1 MDCSC
6 LLFAGSLGGNLSCNK
21 HRTVPPF
28 YLKLI
33 RMKNLKYFIISFFM
47 LGAYISASAYDFSSL
62 TRKDDA
68 LALDSVRLYY
78 SINPDGA
85 TVSVTQGPATY
96 NFGSAEIPE
105 TVTYEGKTYTVTEIA
120 YNAFGNARISRIE
133 MANTITAI
141 NDYAFSNSGIDSIS
155 FSKELKTIG
164 NYAFYHSDLKSV
176 ILQEKVEMIG
186 NFAFA
191 GDGSGNYIYGQIIK
205 VKLPKSLKNIG
216 EHAFSCNR
224 LNSVIIPDE
233 MTDINKYAFSGCLYL
248 NEVVFPEGLK
258 KIGYG
263 AFFNCGI
270 NELNLPSTVEELGQS
285 AFEQN
290 VNLNKV
296 ILPNSVNLIG
306 ERCFQACN
314 TLQSI
319 TFSSGMTVIPNAVCY
334 SCVQL
339 TDVIIPEGITTIG
352 SNAFLGTTRL
362 SSISLPESVVSV
374 GTGVFSNSGIS
385 SFKFPSKL
393 EALNASMFS
402 SCNYLTEI
410 EIPSTV
416 KNIGTNTFYFCASL
430 TKVILPEGIEE
441 IGDQVFGYCSKL
453 TDVNIPTTVKT
464 IGAGAFINCKSLE
477 KMILPDSV
485 AIIKN
490 SAFSGCILIDSI
502 DLPKTVKVIEG
513 SCFHGCDS
521 LKSIRV
527 YHNVSEIG
535 QFAFY
540 ECLNLKKVHLK
551 RAIIPS
557 IDWLNSNYT
566 AYIENGNNCTLCV
579 PTGCK
584 ATYEASNLWNNFD
597 TIVEEEI
604 GYDILYR
611 VSASKTGQGSIAING
626 ETKTSVDI
634 LSGTKVGVT
643 FTPASGWKLKSVVLN
658 DKDVTASLVDNEY
671 VIDDL
676 DANMV
681 FVAMFEELPAILSL
695 RSADGGSID
704 VPVEKGKTF
713 SCVFTPDENWSI
725 NNVRYNNADVTLSVS
740 ESGEYTTPV
749 IKYDATLSVAY
760 ETGDN
765 SVEAIGVDADMKA
778 YVLSDG
784 LLVVEGTMHGMPVVV
799 YDADGKVLSSL
810 VTVDGRCS
818 YQLPDAGV
826 YLVKGISKTIKVV
839 Y

>member
-1 MDCSC
+1 
-6 LLFAGSLGGNLSCNK
+6 
-21 HRTVPPF
+21 
-28 YLKLI
+28 
-33 RMKNLKYFIISFFM
+33 MKNLKYFFISLFM
-47 LGAYISASAYDFSSL
+47 LGAFISASAYDFSSQ
-62 TRKDDA
+62 TQYSVEEG
-68 LALDSVRLYY
+68 LDSVWLYY
-78 SINPDGA
+78 SINPDGT

-96 NFGSAEIPE
+96 NFGNAEIPE

-120 YNAFGNARISRIE
+120 YQAFVKASISRIE

-186 NFAFA
+186 NSAFA
-191 GDGSGNYIYGQIIK
+191 GDASGNYIYGQITK

-233 MTDINKYAFSGCLYL
+233 MTDINKYAFSSCLYL

-258 KIGYG
+258 KIGDG
-263 AFFNCGI
+263 AFYNCGI
-270 NELNLPSTVEELGQS
+270 NELNLPSTVEELGES

-374 GTGVFSNSGIS
+374 GTGVFNSSGIS

-393 EALNASMFS
+393 EALNATMFS

-416 KNIGTNTFYFCASL
+416 KNIGTSTFSHCASL
-430 TKVILPEGIEE
+430 RKVILPEGIEE
-441 IGDQVFGYCSKL
+441 IGDRVFEYCSKL
-453 TDVNIPTTVKT
+453 TDVDIPTTVKT
-464 IGAGAFINCKSLE
+464 IGAGAFIDCKSLE
-477 KMILPDSV
+477 MVVLPDSV
-485 AIIKN
+485 ETIKN
-490 SAFSGCILIDSI
+490 GAFSGCLIDSI
-502 DLPKTVKVIEG
+502 DLPKTVKLIEG
-513 SCFHGCDS
+513 SCFSGCDS
-521 LKSIRV
+521 LKTVRI
-527 YHNVSEIG
+527 YHNVSQIG
-535 QFAFY
+535 QFAFNN
-540 ECLNLKKVHLK
+540 CPNLKEVHYK
-551 RAIIPS
+551 RAILPS
-557 IDWLNSNYT
+557 GLGTS
-566 AYIENGNNCTLCV
+566 ARVIEDGNQCTLYV
-579 PTGCK
+579 PIGSK
-584 ATYEASNLWNNFD
+584 VTYEASVNWNNFD
-597 TIVEEEI
+597 TIIEEEI

-611 VSASKTGQGSIAING
+611 VSASKVGQGSVAING
-626 ETKTSVDI
+626 EAKTSADM
-634 LSGTKVGVT
+634 LSGSKVGVT

-658 DKDVTASLVDNEY
+658 DKDVTASLVENVYE
-671 VIDDL
+671 IETL
-676 DANMV
+676 EANMV
-681 FVAMFEELPAILSL
+681 FAVTFEELPATLSL

-704 VPVEKGKTF
+704 VAVVKGTTF
-713 SCVFTPDENWSI
+713 SCVFTPDENWTI
-725 NNVRYNNADVTLSVS
+725 NNVRYNNSDVTSSVS
-740 ESGEYTTPV
+740 EAGEYTTPV
-749 IKYDATLSVAY
+749 IKNDAILSVAY

-765 SVEAIGVDADMKA
+765 SVDAISVDADMKA
-778 YVLSDG
+778 YVQADG
-784 LLVVEGTMHGMPVVV
+784 LLVVEGVDHGMPVVV
-799 YDADGKVLSSL
+799 YDVDGKVLSSL
-810 VTVDGRCS
+810 VAVDGRCS

-826 YLVKGISKTIKVV
+826 YVVKGVSKSIKVIF
-839 Y
+839 